1 MPTCKSTLQPLGMD
15 HAIALADA
23 TSFLPSQ
30 GAVPMTE
37 HQVINP
43 LSIGTDYETL
53 ASKFRPIFQRIADGA
68 IEREKSRTLPHE
80 PIQWLKEA
88 GFGAVRVPVE
98 YGGGGASL
106 PQLFE
111 LLIELADADSNVPQ
125 ALRGHFAFAE
135 DRLNSPPGPTRD
147 VWFKRFVEGDVV
159 GCAWTEIGNVA
170 IGDVITKVSPHG
182 EQWRL
187 NGEKFYST
195 GSLFSDWIDV
205 YAQRSDTGG
214 DVIAAV
220 RTRQPGIVQTDDWD
234 GFGQRT
240 TGSGTSRFID
250 AEVDAENI
258 IDFATRF
265 KYQTAFYQLVLLAT
279 LSGIGRAALH
289 DVSRHVRER
298 QRIYSHGNAQ
308 RVSED
313 AQIQQVVGD
322 IAAWVYAAEASTL
335 RAAQPAQQAYLARF
349 AGDDEREHAA
359 NVAAE
364 IESAKAQVVVTELI
378 QRATS
383 QLFNALG
390 ASDIRQ
396 GKALDRHWRN
406 ARTVSSHNPVIYKAR
421 IVGDWAIN
429 GTEPPFVWQIGNGSQ
444 SK

>member
-1 MPTCKSTLQPLGMD
+1 
-15 HAIALADA
+15 
-23 TSFLPSQ
+23 
-30 GAVPMTE
+30 MTE

-43 LSIGTDYETL
+43 LSIGVDYEAL
-53 ASKFRPIFQRIADGA
+53 AARFRPIFKQIADGA
-68 IEREKSRTLPHE
+68 VQREQSRSLPHE
-80 PIQWLKEA
+80 PLQWLKQA

-106 PQLFE
+106 PQLFQ
-111 LLIELADADSNVPQ
+111 LLIELAEADSNVPQ

-135 DRLNSPPGPTRD
+135 DRLNAAPGPGRD
-147 VWFKRFVEGDVV
+147 LWFKRFVEGDIV

-170 IGDVITKVSPHG
+170 IGDVVTKVSPDG
-182 EQWRL
+182 DAWKL

-195 GSLFSDWIDV
+195 GSIFSDWIDV

-220 RTRQPGIVQTDDWD
+220 RARQPGIEHSDDWD

-240 TGSGTSRFID
+240 TGSGTSRFRD
-250 AEVDAENI
+250 AAVDAENV

-279 LSGIGRAALH
+279 LAGIGRAALR
-289 DVSRHVRER
+289 DVAHEVRSRK
-298 QRIYSHGNAQ
+298 RIYSHGNAP

-313 AQIQQVVGD
+313 PQVQQVVGEV
-322 IAAWVYAAEASTL
+322 AAWVYAAEASAV
-335 RAAQPAQQAYLARF
+335 RAAEPAQRAYLARF
-349 AGDDEREHAA
+349 AGDEALERAA

-364 IESAKAQVVVTELI
+364 IESATAQVVVSELI
-378 QRATS
+378 QRATT

-421 IVGDWAIN
+421 IIGDWVIN
-429 GTEPPFVWQIGNGSQ
+429 GSEPPFVWQIGNGPQ
-444 SK
+444 KA

>member
-1 MPTCKSTLQPLGMD
+1 
-15 HAIALADA
+15 
-23 TSFLPSQ
+23 
-30 GAVPMTE
+30 MTE

-43 LSIGTDYETL
+43 LSIGVDYEAL
-53 ASKFRPIFQRIADGA
+53 AGRFRPIFSRIAAGA
-68 IEREKSRTLPHE
+68 VAREQSRSLPYE
-80 PIQWLKEA
+80 AILWLKEA

-106 PQLFE
+106 PQLFQ
-111 LLIELADADSNVPQ
+111 LLIELAEADSNVPQ

-135 DRLNSPPGPTRD
+135 DRLNAAPRPARD
-147 VWFKRFVEGDVV
+147 LWFKRFVDGDIV
-159 GCAWTEIGNVA
+159 GCAWTEIGSVA
-170 IGDVITKVSPHG
+170 IGDVITRVSPDG
-182 EQWRL
+182 DKWRL

-195 GSLFSDWIDV
+195 GSIFSDWIDV
-205 YAQRSDTGG
+205 YARRSDTGG

-220 RTRQPGIVQTDDWD
+220 RTRQPGIVQSDDWD

-240 TGSGTSRFID
+240 TGSGTAHFVD
-250 AEVDAENI
+250 AEVEAENL

-279 LSGIGRAALH
+279 LAGIGRAAVR
-289 DVSRHVRER
+289 DVAHEVRNR
-298 QRIYSHGNAQ
+298 KRIYSHGNAP

-313 AQIQQVVGD
+313 AQVQQVVGE
-322 IAAWVYAAEASTL
+322 ISALVYAAEASAV
-335 RAAQPAQQAYLARF
+335 RAAEPAQQAYLARF
-349 AGDDEREHAA
+349 AGNDEAERAA

-364 IESAKAQVVVTELI
+364 IQSATAQVVVTELI

-383 QLFNALG
+383 ELFNALG

-429 GTEPPFVWQIGNGSQ
+429 GSEPPFVWQIGNGPERQ
-444 SK
+444 

>member
-1 MPTCKSTLQPLGMD
+1 
-15 HAIALADA
+15 
-23 TSFLPSQ
+23 
-30 GAVPMTE
+30 MTE

-43 LSIGTDYETL
+43 LSTGTDYEAL
-53 ASKFRPIFQRIADGA
+53 AARFRPIFQRIAAGA
-68 IEREKSRTLPHE
+68 VEREQSRSLPYE
-80 PIQWLKEA
+80 PIQWLKDA

-111 LLIELADADSNVPQ
+111 LLIELAEADSNVPQ

-135 DRLNSPPGPTRD
+135 DRLNSPPGPARD
-147 VWFKRFVEGDVV
+147 LWFKRFVDGDIA
-159 GCAWTEIGNVA
+159 GNAWTEIGSVV

-182 EQWRL
+182 DQWRL

-220 RTRQPGIVQTDDWD
+220 RTRQPGIVQSDDWD

-250 AEVDAENI
+250 AEVEAENI

-279 LSGIGRAALH
+279 LAGIGRAALR
-289 DVSRHVRER
+289 DVAHQVRER
-298 QRIYSHGNAQ
+298 KRIYSHGNAQ
-308 RVSED
+308 QVSQD
-313 AQIQQVVGD
+313 SQVQQVVGE
-322 IAAWVYAAEASTL
+322 IAALVYAAEASAL
-335 RAAQPAQQAYLARF
+335 RAAQPAQRAYLARF
-349 AGDDEREHAA
+349 SGDEALEQEA

-364 IESAKAQVVVTELI
+364 IESAKAQVVVSELI
-378 QRATS
+378 QRATTA
-383 QLFNALG
+383 LFNALG
-390 ASDIRQ
+390 ASDTRV
-396 GKALDRHWRN
+396 GKSLDRHWRN

-429 GTEPPFVWQIGNGSQ
+429 GTEPPFVWQIGNGPQ
-444 SK
+444 PK

>member
-1 MPTCKSTLQPLGMD
+1 
-15 HAIALADA
+15 
-23 TSFLPSQ
+23 
-30 GAVPMTE
+30 MTE

-43 LSIGTDYETL
+43 LSTGTDYEAL
-53 ASKFRPIFQRIADGA
+53 AATYRPIFQRIADGA
-68 IEREKSRTLPHE
+68 LEREQSRTLPHE

-88 GFGAVRVPVE
+88 GFGAVRVPIE
-98 YGGGGASL
+98 YGGGGASV

-111 LLIELADADSNVPQ
+111 LLIELAEADSNLPQ
-125 ALRGHFAFAE
+125 ALRGHFAFVE
-135 DRLNSPPGPTRD
+135 DRLNAPSGPARD
-147 VWFKRFVEGDVV
+147 VWLKRFVEGDIV
-159 GCAWTEIGNVA
+159 GCAWTEIGTVA
-170 IGDVITKVSPHG
+170 MGDVVTKVTPHG
-182 EQWRL
+182 DQWRL

-220 RTRQPGIVQTDDWD
+220 RTRQPGIEQSDDWD

-240 TGSGTSRFID
+240 TGSGTSRFVD
-250 AEVDAENI
+250 AEVDAENV

-279 LSGIGRAALH
+279 LAGIGRAALR

-313 AQIQQVVGD
+313 PQVQQVVGN
-322 IAAWVYAAEASTL
+322 IAAWVYAAEASAL
-335 RAAQPAQQAYLARF
+335 KAAQPAQQAYVARF
-349 AGDDEREHAA
+349 ADDPARERAA

-378 QRATS
+378 QRATTE
-383 QLFNALG
+383 LFNALG
-390 ASDIRQ
+390 ASDIRR
-396 GKALDRHWRN
+396 GKSLDRHWRN

-421 IVGDWAIN
+421 IVGDWSIN
-429 GTEPPFVWQIGNGSQ
+429 GTEPPFVWQIGNGPAT
-444 SK
+444 KA

>member
-1 MPTCKSTLQPLGMD
+1 
-15 HAIALADA
+15 
-23 TSFLPSQ
+23 
-30 GAVPMTE
+30 MTE

-43 LSIGTDYETL
+43 LSIGADYEAL
-53 ASKFRPIFQRIADGA
+53 AARFRPIFQRIAAGA
-68 IEREKSRTLPHE
+68 VEREQTRSLPYE

-111 LLIELADADSNVPQ
+111 LLIELAEADSNVPQ

-135 DRLNSPPGPTRD
+135 DRLNSPPGPGRD
-147 VWFKRFVEGDVV
+147 LWFKRFVEGDIA
-159 GCAWTEIGNVA
+159 GNAWTEIGAVT

-182 EQWRL
+182 DRWRL

-195 GSLFSDWIDV
+195 GSIFSDWIDV

-220 RTRQPGIVQTDDWD
+220 RTRQPGIVQSDDWD

-240 TGSGTSRFID
+240 TGSGSSRFIE

-279 LSGIGRAALH
+279 LAGIGRAALR
-289 DVSRHVRER
+289 DVAHQVRER
-298 QRIYSHGNAQ
+298 KRIYSHGNAQ

-313 AQIQQVVGD
+313 SQVQQVVGEV
-322 IAAWVYAAEASTL
+322 AAWVYAAEASAL
-335 RAAQPAQQAYLARF
+335 KAAQPAQRAYLARF
-349 AGDDEREHAA
+349 SGDEALERAA

-364 IESAKAQVVVTELI
+364 IESAKAQVVVSELI
-378 QRATS
+378 QRATTA
-383 QLFNALG
+383 LFNALG
-390 ASDIRQ
+390 ASDVRE
-396 GKALDRHWRN
+396 GKSLDRHWRN

-429 GTEPPFVWQIGNGSQ
+429 GTEPPFVWQIGNGPQ
-444 SK
+444 HKI

>member
-1 MPTCKSTLQPLGMD
+1 
-15 HAIALADA
+15 
-23 TSFLPSQ
+23 
-30 GAVPMTE
+30 MTE
-37 HQVINP
+37 HQIINP
-43 LSIGTDYETL
+43 LSTGTDYPTL
-53 ASKFRPIFQRIADGA
+53 AARFRPIFQRIAEGA
-68 IEREKSRTLPHE
+68 VEREHSRSLPYE
-80 PIQWLKEA
+80 PIQWLKQA

-111 LLIELADADSNVPQ
+111 LLIELAEADSNVPQ

-135 DRLNSPPGPTRD
+135 DRLNATPGPARD
-147 VWFKRFVEGDVV
+147 LWFKRFVDGDIV
-159 GCAWTEIGNVA
+159 GCAWTEIGTVA
-170 IGDVITKVSPHG
+170 IGDVVTKVSPQG
-182 EQWRL
+182 DGWRL

-220 RTRQPGIVQTDDWD
+220 RTRQPGIVQSDDWD

-240 TGSGTSRFID
+240 TGSGTSRFVD
-250 AEVDAENI
+250 AEVDADHI

-279 LSGIGRAALH
+279 LAGIGRAALR
-289 DVSRHVRER
+289 DVAQQVRAR
-298 QRIYSHGNAQ
+298 QRIYSHGNAP
-308 RVSED
+308 RVSDD
-313 AQIQQVVGD
+313 AQVQQVVGEV
-322 IAAWVYAAEASTL
+322 AALVYAAGASTL
-335 RAAQPAQQAYLARF
+335 KAAQPAQRAYLARF
-349 AGDDEREHAA
+349 SGDEALERTA
-359 NVAAE
+359 NVDAE
-364 IESAKAQVVVTELI
+364 IESATAQVVVSELI

-390 ASDIRQ
+390 ASDVRQ

-429 GTEPPFVWQIGNGSQ
+429 GTEPPYVWQIGNGPSA
-444 SK
+444 S

>member
-1 MPTCKSTLQPLGMD
+1 
-15 HAIALADA
+15 
-23 TSFLPSQ
+23 
-30 GAVPMTE
+30 MTE

-43 LSIGTDYETL
+43 LSLGVDYEPL
-53 ASKFRPIFQRIADGA
+53 AERFRPIFQRIAAGA
-68 IEREKSRTLPHE
+68 VEREHSRTLPYE

-88 GFGAVRVPVE
+88 GFGALRVPVE

-106 PQLFE
+106 PQLFQ
-111 LLIELADADSNVPQ
+111 LLIELAEADANVPQ

-135 DRLNSPPGPTRD
+135 DRLNAPPGPGRD
-147 VWFKRFVEGDVV
+147 LWFKRFVEGDIV
-159 GCAWTEIGNVA
+159 GCAWTEIGAVE
-170 IGDVITKVSPHG
+170 IGQVITKVTPDG
-182 EQWRL
+182 EKWRL

-195 GSLFSDWIDV
+195 GSIFSDWIDV

-220 RTRQPGIVQTDDWD
+220 RTRQPGIQQSDDWD

-240 TGSGTSRFID
+240 TGSGTSRFND
-250 AEVDAENI
+250 AEVEAENI

-279 LSGIGRAALH
+279 LAGIGRAALR
-289 DVSRHVRER
+289 DVAHEVRVR
-298 QRIYSHGNAQ
+298 KRIYSHGNAPQ
-308 RVSED
+308 VSAD
-313 AQIQQVVGD
+313 AQVQQVVGE
-322 IAAWVYAAEASTL
+322 IAALVYAAEAAAV
-335 RAAQPAQQAYLARF
+335 RAAEPAQQAYLARF
-349 AGDDEREHAA
+349 AGDEVKERAA

-364 IESAKAQVVVTELI
+364 IESATAQVVVTELI

-383 QLFNALG
+383 ELFNALG

-421 IVGDWAIN
+421 IVGDWQIN
-429 GTEPPFVWQIGNGSQ
+429 GTEPPFVWQIGNGPQ
-444 SK
+444 R

>member
-1 MPTCKSTLQPLGMD
+1 
-15 HAIALADA
+15 
-23 TSFLPSQ
+23 
-30 GAVPMTE
+30 MTE

-43 LSIGTDYETL
+43 LSVGVDYEAL
-53 ASKFRPIFQRIADGA
+53 AGRFQPIFSRIAAGA
-68 IEREKSRTLPHE
+68 VAREQSRSLPYE
-80 PIQWLKEA
+80 AILWLKEA

-106 PQLFE
+106 PQLFQ
-111 LLIELADADSNVPQ
+111 LLIELAEADSNVPQ

-135 DRLNSPPGPTRD
+135 DRLNAAPGPARD
-147 VWFKRFVEGDVV
+147 LWFKRFVEGDIV
-159 GCAWTEIGNVA
+159 GCAWTEIGSVA
-170 IGDVITKVSPHG
+170 IGDVITRVSPDG
-182 EQWRL
+182 DKWRL

-195 GSLFSDWIDV
+195 GSIFSDWIDV
-205 YAQRSDTGG
+205 YARRSDTGG

-220 RTRQPGIVQTDDWD
+220 RARQPGIVQSDDWD

-240 TGSGTSRFID
+240 TGSGTAHFVD
-250 AEVDAENI
+250 AEVEAENL

-279 LSGIGRAALH
+279 LAGIGRAALR
-289 DVSRHVRER
+289 DVAHEVRNR
-298 QRIYSHGNAQ
+298 KRIYSHGNAP

-313 AQIQQVVGD
+313 AQVQQVVGE
-322 IAAWVYAAEASTL
+322 ISALVYAAEASAV

-349 AGDDEREHAA
+349 AGDDEAERAA

-364 IESAKAQVVVTELI
+364 IQSATAQVVVTELI

-383 QLFNALG
+383 ELFNALG

-421 IVGDWAIN
+421 IVGDWVIN
-429 GTEPPFVWQIGNGSQ
+429 GSEPPFVWQIGNGPERQ
-444 SK
+444 

>member
-1 MPTCKSTLQPLGMD
+1 
-15 HAIALADA
+15 
-23 TSFLPSQ
+23 
-30 GAVPMTE
+30 MTE

-43 LSIGTDYETL
+43 LSTGTDYEVL
-53 ASKFRPIFQRIADGA
+53 AVRFRPIFQRIAAGA
-68 IEREKSRTLPHE
+68 VEREQTRSLPYE
-80 PIQWLKEA
+80 PIQWLKDA

-111 LLIELADADSNVPQ
+111 LLIELAEADSNVPQ

-135 DRLNSPPGPTRD
+135 DRLNSPPGPGRD
-147 VWFKRFVEGDVV
+147 LWFKRFVEGDIA
-159 GCAWTEIGNVA
+159 GNAWTEIGAVT

-182 EQWRL
+182 DQWRL

-195 GSLFSDWIDV
+195 GSIFSDWIDV

-220 RTRQPGIVQTDDWD
+220 RTRQPGIVQSDDWD

-240 TGSGTSRFID
+240 TGSGSSRFIE

-279 LSGIGRAALH
+279 LAGIGRAALR
-289 DVSRHVRER
+289 DVVHQVRER
-298 QRIYSHGNAQ
+298 KRIYSHGNAQ

-313 AQIQQVVGD
+313 SQVQQVVGEV
-322 IAAWVYAAEASTL
+322 AAWVYAAEASAL
-335 RAAQPAQQAYLARF
+335 KAAQPAQRAYLARF
-349 AGDDEREHAA
+349 SGDEALERAA

-364 IESAKAQVVVTELI
+364 IESAKAQVVVSELI
-378 QRATS
+378 QRATTT
-383 QLFNALG
+383 LFNALG
-390 ASDIRQ
+390 ASDVRE
-396 GKALDRHWRN
+396 GKSLDRHWRN

-429 GTEPPFVWQIGNGSQ
+429 GTEPPFVWQIGNGPATR
-444 SK
+444 

>member
-1 MPTCKSTLQPLGMD
+1 
-15 HAIALADA
+15 
-23 TSFLPSQ
+23 
-30 GAVPMTE
+30 MTE

-43 LSIGTDYETL
+43 LSVGVDYEAL
-53 ASKFRPIFQRIADGA
+53 AGRFRPIFSRIAAGTVAREQSRSLPYEA
-68 IEREKSRTLPHE
+68 IL
-80 PIQWLKEA
+80 WLKDA

-106 PQLFE
+106 PQLFQ
-111 LLIELADADSNVPQ
+111 LLIELAEADSNVPQ

-135 DRLNSPPGPTRD
+135 DRLNAAPGPARD
-147 VWFKRFVEGDVV
+147 LWFKRFVDGDIV
-159 GCAWTEIGNVA
+159 GCAWTEIGSVA
-170 IGDVITKVSPHG
+170 IGDVITRVSPDG
-182 EQWRL
+182 DKWRL

-195 GSLFSDWIDV
+195 GSIFSDWIDV
-205 YAQRSDTGG
+205 YARRSDTGG

-220 RTRQPGIVQTDDWD
+220 RTHQPGIVQSDDWD

-240 TGSGTSRFID
+240 TGSGTAHFVD
-250 AEVDAENI
+250 AEVEAENL

-279 LSGIGRAALH
+279 LAGIGRAALR
-289 DVSRHVRER
+289 DVAHEVRTR
-298 QRIYSHGNAQ
+298 KRIYSHGNAP
-308 RVSED
+308 RASED
-313 AQIQQVVGD
+313 AQVQQVVGD
-322 IAAWVYAAEASTL
+322 ISALVYAAEASAV
-335 RAAQPAQQAYLARF
+335 RAAAPAQQAYLARF
-349 AGDDEREHAA
+349 AGNDDAERVA

-364 IESAKAQVVVTELI
+364 IQSATAQVVVTELI

-383 QLFNALG
+383 ELFNALG

-429 GTEPPFVWQIGNGSQ
+429 GSEPPFVWQIGNGPQ
-444 SK
+444 RKPA

>member
-1 MPTCKSTLQPLGMD
+1 
-15 HAIALADA
+15 
-23 TSFLPSQ
+23 
-30 GAVPMTE
+30 MTE

-43 LSIGTDYETL
+43 LSTGADYQTL
-53 ASKFRPIFQRIADGA
+53 AAKYRPIFQRIADGA
-68 IEREKSRTLPHE
+68 LEREQSRTLPYE
-80 PIQWLKEA
+80 PIQWLKDA
-88 GFGAVRVPVE
+88 GFGAVRVPIE
-98 YGGGGASL
+98 YGGGGASV

-111 LLIELADADSNVPQ
+111 LLIELAEADSNVPQ
-125 ALRGHFAFAE
+125 ALRGHFAFVE
-135 DRLNSPPGPTRD
+135 DRLNAPYGPSRD
-147 VWFKRFVEGDVV
+147 IWFKRFVEGDIV
-159 GCAWTEIGNVA
+159 GCAWTEIGAVEV
-170 IGDVITKVSPHG
+170 GDVVTKVTPHG
-182 EQWRL
+182 DQWRL

-220 RTRQPGIVQTDDWD
+220 RTRQPGIVQSDDWD

-240 TGSGTSRFID
+240 TGSGTSRFVD

-279 LSGIGRAALH
+279 LAGIGRAALR

-308 RVSED
+308 RVSD
-313 AQIQQVVGD
+313 DPQVQQVVGN
-322 IAAWVYAAEASTL
+322 IAAWVYAAEASAL
-335 RAAQPAQQAYLARF
+335 SAAKPAQEAYLARF
-349 AGDDEREHAA
+349 AGDDERETAA

-378 QRATS
+378 QRATTE
-383 QLFNALG
+383 LFNALG

-396 GKALDRHWRN
+396 GKSLDRHWRN
-406 ARTVSSHNPVIYKAR
+406 ARTVSSHNPLIYKAR
-421 IVGDWAIN
+421 IVGDWTIN
-429 GTEPPFVWQIGNGSQ
+429 GTEPPFVWQIGNGPQ
-444 SK
+444 LK